1 MGSVWYRPRQVPH
14 HHDFNLSSDND
25 IWLAKTIIPTNNE
38 SCESYHYQ
46 NTCLV
51 TFNILSLSFFRP
63 FLCSPDNRKKKKKT
77 SSDTPSLLQGVE
89 RRVWVGFCEVFI
101 WAASPWPPWGKDL
114 LVSVCLHSHLACSL
128 HSSFLFPVTFRS
140 VLRFC
145 FFGVFLLS
153 SKCFLGFSLTGLFF
167 FLPAFFC
174 RLLFL
179 SLPFNFWTPALWIKR
194 AIWFLLPC
202 CAAPNILKQVC
213 IESNYI
219 QNNLGESRMKGPT
232 AHFCPRPRWWVNLA
246 LTNGLV
252 SFDWFLLLLFFTLKT
267 SH

>member
-63 FLCSPDNRKKKKKT
+63 FLCSPDNRKKKKKNKQWHSKSPPGGRT
-77 SSDTPSLLQGVE
+77 ASVSWFLWSVYLSSQSLAAVRERPPGVSLSAFAP
-89 RRVWVGFCEVFI
+89 RVFSAFQFFVPRHI
-101 WAASPWPPWGKDL
+101 P
-114 LVSVCLHSHLACSL
+114 VC
-128 HSSFLFPVTFRS
+128 SSFLFFWGFFYSPVS
-140 VLRFC
+140 VFSDS
-145 FFGVFLLS
+145 LS
-153 SKCFLGFSLTGLFF
+153 QAFF

-174 RLLFL
+174 CLLFL

-202 CAAPNILKQVC
+202 CAAPNMLKQVC

-219 QNNLGESRMKGPT
+219 QNNLGESRMG
-232 AHFCPRPRWWVNLA
+232 
-246 LTNGLV
+246 GG
-252 SFDWFLLLLFFTLKT
+252 SG
-267 SH
+267 